1 MLNFKRLCLIALAV
15 FVAGC
20 ATDTKD
26 PTEGKTAQ
34 QIYEEAKD
42 FMESIQYDKA
52 IAYFDKVEG
61 KAAGTVLG
69 EQAQL
74 DKAYAQHKNGDQV
87 LALATL
93 DRFMRLHPN
102 HPATDYALYLKG
114 ISSYKSNDGLLDRWF
129 PQELAER
136 DTDAAKSAFAV
147 FQTLVSR
154 FPESKYSADAKKR
167 MAYIAASLVVSEV
180 KVAEFYL
187 ERGAYVAAAN
197 RAQQILIDFPQDAS
211 VEKALEILVRAYD
224 KLGIRQ
230 LRDDNLRVLKRSFPD
245 NPLSKSVFLDS
256 STLNAPL
263 PDAPK
268 APAAKDKSKDAQ
280 KSDQPTKPWYKF
292 W

>member
-1 MLNFKRLCLIALAV
+1 MLNFKRLSLIALAV

-42 FMESIQYDKA
+42 FSEAIQYDKA

-114 ISSYKSNDGLLDRWF
+114 ISSYKSNDGLLERWF

-154 FPESKYSADAKKR
+154 FPDSKYAVDAKKR

-256 STLNAPL
+256 ATLNAPL

-268 APAAKDKSKDAQ
+268 APAAKDKTKDAQ
-280 KSDQPTKPWYKF
+280 KGDQPAKPWYRF

>member
-1 MLNFKRLCLIALAV
+1 MLKFKWCCLLGLSLCLV
-15 FVAGC
+15 GC
-20 ATDTKD
+20 ATVEKD
-26 PTEGKTAQ
+26 PTDGKTAQ
-34 QIYEEAKD
+34 QIHEEAKD
-42 FMESIQYDKA
+42 FVDSVQYDKA

-74 DKAYAQHKNGDQV
+74 DKAHAQYKNGDHV
-87 LALATL
+87 MALATL
-93 DRFMRLHPN
+93 DRFMRLHPS

-114 ISSYKSNDGLLDRWF
+114 MASYKSNDGLIERWF
-129 PQELAER
+129 PQQLAER
-136 DTDAAKSAFAV
+136 DSDAAKTAFGV
-147 FQTLVSR
+147 FKTLVTR
-154 FPESKYSADAKKR
+154 FPDSKYAADAKKR

-197 RAQQILIDFPQDAS
+197 RAQQILIDFPEDAS

-245 NPLSKSVFLDS
+245 NALSKSVFLDS
-256 STLNAPL
+256 PTINAPA

-268 APAAKDKSKDAQ
+268 TPDAKARDKKDPSA
-280 KSDQPTKPWYKF
+280 KPWYKF